1 MENRKK
7 ILVIDD
13 EPDVRML
20 LRTRLSANNFEILEA
35 ADGSLGV
42 ALAKEKKPD
51 LILLDIVMP
60 GKDGIETYH
69 ALEQDPSTKPI
80 PVIFLSALGQ
90 NIASNRVNKEVVSYA
105 IVGKPYK
112 SEDLIQEIQRA
123 LGEGRPL

>member
-51 LILLDIVMP
+51 LILLDIAMP

-69 ALEQDPSTKPI
+69 ALEQDPLTKPI
-80 PVIFLSALGQ
+80 PAIFLTALGQ
-90 NIASNRVNKEVVSYA
+90 NIASNRVNKELVSYA
-105 IVGKPYK
+105 ILGKPYK
-112 SEDLIQEIQRA
+112 SEDLIQEIRRA